1 MTVFQRFAQQVYS
14 QSTQDSVRLWFK
26 GPEFGQK
33 MVDITKQLCDQS
45 TKMLDTTEEKVHG
58 SETSWDLLSLAFT
71 VDDNLGWFHWK
82 WKADTKIKI
91 YVIVYYVGKKRWD
104 AKPQISRLSEKP

>member
-1 MTVFQRFAQQVYS
+1 MIEFHYILCMILYFQSVPLMTVFQRFAQQVYS

-71 VDDNLGWFHWK
+71 VDDNLGWSQK
-82 WKADTKIKI
+82 
-91 YVIVYYVGKKRWD
+91 
-104 AKPQISRLSEKP
+104 QILTQTQYLLFFVDW